1 MGIGKKMTKG
11 MIGSGVN
18 ISHKQTMS
26 GKAKS
31 LMSYPGGMPG
41 KQDSNGVVGK
51 GMMQYLSG
59 EPVGMGKYKHNSM
72 PMYGKEK
79 GMPEYGKEKGMP
91 DYSKGPEKELIG
103 NQNKLPEE
111 LKKKIEAA
119 PPKYNKNDYGTS
131 PLSGKK
137 YAKSVTDEQKA
148 KDQKKADAQ
157 KGGPAKKVLLTVRQ
171 EKDKADAENKKQ
183 AGKKKSNL
191 TLGNTTVGKTF
202 EKAGGDLKFDKVDLS
217 KSSGKKS
224 MSDVEKIKSSKAKKQ
239 ASGEKKASDAA
250 KELKAAKE
258 SKFISR
264 GSGEDSDVETR
275 QGRRK
280 KIRAARKKGREGR
293 REVRKAKRKTVI
305 KQKI

>member
-11 MIGSGVN
+11 MIGGGVN

-59 EPVGMGKYKHNSM
+59 EPVGMGKYKHSSM

-119 PPKYNKNDYGTS
+119 PPKYNKNDYGIS
-131 PLSGKK
+131 PLSGKP
-137 YAKSVTDEQKA
+137 YAKSVSDEQKA
-148 KDQKKADAQ
+148 KDKIKADKIKKEK
-157 KGGPAKKVLLTVRQ
+157 KGGPAKKS
-171 EKDKADAENKKQ
+171 D
-183 AGKKKSNL
+183 L
-191 TLGNTTVGKTF
+191 TLGNTNLKKDF
-202 EKAGGDLKFDKVDLS
+202 ELPNTKFDKVDLS

-224 MSDVEKIKSSKAKKQ
+224 MSDVEKIKASKAKKQ

-264 GSGEDSDVETR
+264 GSGEDSGVETR

>member
-11 MIGSGVN
+11 MIGGGVN

-51 GMMQYLSG
+51 GMMEYLSG
-59 EPVGMGKYKHNSM
+59 EPVGVGKYKHSSM

-103 NQNKLPEE
+103 NQNRLPEY
-111 LKKKIEAA
+111 LQKKIEAA
-119 PPKYNKNDYGTS
+119 PPKHKG
-131 PLSGKK
+131 P
-137 YAKSVTDEQKA
+137 A
-148 KDQKKADAQ
+148 QKKRNADGTIMSPRQ
-157 KGGPAKKVLLTVRQ
+157 IRLAKEKVD
-171 EKDKADAENKKQ
+171 EKKKQ

-191 TLGNTTVGKTF
+191 TLGKTTVGKTF

-224 MSDVEKIKSSKAKKQ
+224 MSDVEKIKASKAKKQ

-280 KIRAARKKGREGR
+280 KIRAARKKGREGK

>member
-11 MIGSGVN
+11 MMGGGVN
-18 ISHKQTMS
+18 ISHKETMG

-59 EPVGMGKYKHNSM
+59 EPVGMGKYKHSSM
-72 PMYGKEK
+72 PM
-79 GMPEYGKEKGMP
+79 YGKEKGMP

-119 PPKYNKNDYGTS
+119 PPKYNKNDYGIS
-131 PLSGKK
+131 PLSGKP
-137 YAKSVTDEQKA
+137 YAKSVSDEQKA
-148 KDQKKADAQ
+148 KDLAKANKIKKEK
-157 KGGPAKKVLLTVRQ
+157 KGGPAKKVLLTVRE
-171 EKDKADAENKKQ
+171 EKAKADAEKKKQ
-183 AGKKKSNL
+183 VGKKKSNL
-191 TLGNTTVGKTF
+191 TLGKTTVGKTF

-224 MSDVEKIKSSKAKKQ
+224 MSDVEKIKASKAKKQ

-293 REVRKAKRKTVI
+293 REVRKSKRKTII

>member
-11 MIGSGVN
+11 MMGGGVN
-18 ISHKQTMS
+18 ISHKETMG

-51 GMMQYLSG
+51 GMMEYLDG
-59 EPVGMGKYKHNSM
+59 QPVGMGKYKHNSM
-72 PMYGKEK
+72 PM
-79 GMPEYGKEKGMP
+79 YGKEKGMP

-103 NQNKLPEE
+103 NQNRLPEY
-111 LKKKIEAA
+111 LQKKIEAA
-119 PPKYNKNDYGTS
+119 TPKYNKNDYGIS
-131 PLSGKK
+131 PLSGKA
-137 YAKSVTDEQKA
+137 YAKSVSDEQKA
-148 KDQKKADAQ
+148 KDLAKANKIKEAKKGKSA
-157 KGGPAKKVLLTVRQ
+157 KSKGPAQ
-171 EKDKADAENKKQ
+171 EKRNADGTIMSPRQIRLAKE
-183 AGKKKSNL
+183 
-191 TLGNTTVGKTF
+191 
-202 EKAGGDLKFDKVDLS
+202 KVDE
-217 KSSGKKS
+217 KKENSGKKS
-224 MSDVEKIKSSKAKKQ
+224 MSDVEEIKASKAKKQ
-239 ASGEKKASDAA
+239 ESGEKKASDAA

-264 GSGEDSDVETR
+264 GSGEDSGVETR